1 MNMLYASKDYQSIG
15 ADAASRVVILPL
27 GAIEQHGPHLAV
39 STDTDIVTMV
49 AMGAEEQLSGEVLLC
64 PTLSFGS
71 SHHHLSF
78 GGTLSLS
85 PTLYTQVVVDLVGS
99 LLQNG
104 FRRIVLLNGHGGNIT
119 PVKQALAVLNA
130 DNALSREANIVL
142 ATYWELA
149 GAAFAGKPPMESPAL
164 SHACE
169 YETSLMLHL
178 IPSKVFMDKVQR
190 AERPASNGYTGWEDD
205 EPYRGVT
212 IFKGTE
218 YISSNGSSGE
228 PQFATAEKGAH
239 LYREAVGAL
248 VKFLKA
254 FATWP
259 FLPPIGRTNT
269 SAAASTGP
277 TPQDS
282 TGGPQRVS
290 AGTPT
295 GAYSPGVLDNGLLF
309 VSGQGSLDPVTGDVI
324 HGTIEEE
331 TLLTLQNI
339 QRVVEAAGGTI
350 RNIVKCTVHLTDMNE
365 FDRYNKVYASFFGGD
380 FPARTTVQSILGDGI
395 KIEIDAVAVIKK

>member
-1 MNMLYASKDYQSIG
+1 MDMQYASKDYKSIG
-15 ADAASRVVILPL
+15 AGAANKVVILPL

-49 AMGAEEQLSGEVLLC
+49 AMGAEEQLSDTVVLC
-64 PTLSFGS
+64 PALPFGS
-71 SHHHLSF
+71 SHHHLNF

-85 PTLYTQVVVDLVGS
+85 PALYTQVVVDLVTS

-130 DNALSREANIVL
+130 GNTLSREANIVL

-149 GAAFAGKPPMESPAL
+149 GPAFAGEPPMESPAL

-178 IPSKVFMDKVQR
+178 FPSRVFMDKVER
-190 AERPASNGYTGWEDD
+190 ADKPASNGYTGWEDD

-212 IFKGTE
+212 IFKRTE

-228 PQFATAEKGAH
+228 PQLATAEKGAH
-239 LYREAVGAL
+239 LYGKAVGAL
-248 VKFLKA
+248 VKFLKE
-254 FATWP
+254 FAKWP
-259 FLPPIGRTNT
+259 FLPAL
-269 SAAASTGP
+269 AA
-277 TPQDS
+277 DR
-282 TGGPQRVS
+282 GPQRIS
-290 AGTPT
+290 AGTAT
-295 GAYSPGVLDNGLLF
+295 GAYSSGVVDNGLLF
-309 VSGQGSLDPVTGDVI
+309 VSGQGSLDPVTGQVV

-331 TLLTLQNI
+331 TLRTLENI
-339 QRVVEAAGGTI
+339 KRIVEIAGGTV
-350 RNIVKCTVHLTDMNE
+350 RDIVKCTVHLSDIKD
-365 FDRYNKVYASFFGGD
+365 FDRYNKAYASFFGGV
-380 FPARTTVQSILGDGI
+380 FPARTTVQSVLGDGL
-395 KIEIDAVAVIKK
+395 KIEIDAVAVINK

>member
-1 MNMLYASKDYQSIG
+1 MNMLYTSKDYKSIG
-15 ADAASRVVILPL
+15 ANAAEKVVILPL
-27 GAIEQHGPHLAV
+27 GAIEQHGLHLAV

-49 AMGAEEQLSGEVLLC
+49 AMGAEERLSELIVLC
-64 PTLSFGS
+64 PALSFGS

-78 GGTLSLS
+78 GGTVSLS
-85 PTLYTQVVVDLVGS
+85 PALYTQVVVDLVGS

-130 DNALSREANIVL
+130 NNVLSREANIVL

-149 GAAFAGKPPMESPAL
+149 GAAFAGEAPMESPAL

-178 IPSKVFMDKVQR
+178 FPSKVFMDKVER
-190 AERPASNGYTGWEDD
+190 AGRPASNGYTGWEDD

-218 YISSNGSSGE
+218 YISTNGSSGE
-228 PQFATAEKGAH
+228 PQLATAEKGAH
-239 LYREAVGAL
+239 LYGAAVRAL

-259 FLPPIGRTNT
+259 FLPVLGRGNG
-269 SAAASTGP
+269 SAAG
-277 TPQDS
+277 DS
-282 TGGPQRVS
+282 GPQRVS
-290 AGTPT
+290 AGVPT
-295 GAYSPGVLDNGLLF
+295 GAYSSGVMENGLLF
-309 VSGQGSLDPVTGDVI
+309 VSGQGSLDAVTGQVV

-331 TLLTLQNI
+331 TLRTLENVK
-339 QRVVEAAGGTI
+339 RVIEVAGGTVN
-350 RNIVKCTVHLTDMNE
+350 NIVKCTVHLSDFND
-365 FDRYNKVYASFFGGD
+365 FDRFNKAYAAFFGD
-380 FPARTTVQSILGDGI
+380 VFPARTTVQSVLGDGL
-395 KIEIDAVAVIKK
+395 KIEIDAVAMINK

>member
-1 MNMLYASKDYQSIG
+1 MNMLYASQDYKSIS
-15 ADAASRVVILPL
+15 ASAAERVVILPL

-49 AMGAEEQLSGEVLLC
+49 AMGAEERLGELLVLC
-64 PTLSFGS
+64 PALSFGS

-85 PTLYTQVVVDLVGS
+85 PTLYTQVIVDLVGS

-104 FRRIVLLNGHGGNIT
+104 FKRIVLLNGHGGNIT
-119 PVKQALAVLNA
+119 PVRQALAVLNA

-149 GAAFAGKPPMESPAL
+149 GAAFAGEAPMESPAL

-178 IPSKVFMDKVQR
+178 FPSKVFMDRVER
-190 AERPASNGYTGWEDD
+190 ANRPASNGYTGWEDD

-218 YISSNGSSGE
+218 YISGNGSSGE
-228 PQFATAEKGAH
+228 PQLATAEKGAH
-239 LYREAVGAL
+239 LYQKAVGAL
-248 VKFLKA
+248 VKFVES
-254 FATWP
+254 FARWP
-259 FLPPIGRTNT
+259 FLQPIGQND
-269 SAAASTGP
+269 GP
-277 TPQDS
+277 
-282 TGGPQRVS
+282 RRIS

-295 GAYSPGVLDNGLLF
+295 GAYSSGVVQDGLLF
-309 VSGQGSLDPVTGDVI
+309 VSGQGAIDPVSGEVVR
-324 HGTIEEE
+324 GTIEEE
-331 TLLTLQNI
+331 TRLTLENV
-339 QRVVEAAGGTI
+339 QRVIEAAGGTI
-350 RNIVKCTVHLTDMNE
+350 RDIVKCTVHLSDIND
-365 FDRYNKVYASFFGGD
+365 FDRYNKTYAEFFGGS
-380 FPARTTVQSILGDGI
+380 FPARTTVQSVLGDGL
-395 KIEIDAVAVIKK
+395 KVEIDAVAVIKR

>member
-1 MNMLYASKDYQSIG
+1 MNAGD
-15 ADAASRVVILPL
+15 RVVILPL

-49 AMGAEEQLSGEVLLC
+49 AMAAEEELGDLVMLC
-64 PTLSFGS
+64 PALSFGS

-85 PTLYTQVVVDLVGS
+85 PALYTQVVVDLVGS

-149 GAAFAGKPPMESPAL
+149 DFAGKAPMESPAL

-178 IPSKVFMDKVQR
+178 FPSKVFMDKVER
-190 AERPASNGYTGWEDD
+190 AGRPAGNGYTGWEDD

-228 PQFATAEKGAH
+228 PQLATAEKGAQ
-239 LYREAVGAL
+239 LYDKAVGAL

-254 FATWP
+254 FAKWP
-259 FLPPIGRTNT
+259 FLQPL
-269 SAAASTGP
+269 
-277 TPQDS
+277 PQAD
-282 TGGPQRVS
+282 GPQRIS

-295 GAYSPGVLDNGLLF
+295 GAYSSGVVQDGLLF
-309 VSGQGSLDPVTGDVI
+309 VSGQGAIDPVNGEVVR
-324 HGTIEEE
+324 GTIEEE
-331 TLLTLQNI
+331 TLLTLENVR
-339 QRVVEAAGGTI
+339 RVIEAAGGTI
-350 RNIVKCTVHLTDMNE
+350 RDIVKCTVHLSDIND
-365 FDRYNKVYASFFGGD
+365 FDRYNKAYASFFGGV
-380 FPARTTVQSILGDGI
+380 FPARTTVQSVLGDGL
-395 KIEIDAVAVIKK
+395 KVEIDAVAVIKK

>member
-1 MNMLYASKDYQSIG
+1 MNMRYESNNYKSISSNA
-15 ADAASRVVILPL
+15 ADRVVILPL

-39 STDTDIVTMV
+39 STDTDIVSMV
-49 AMGAEEQLSGEVLLC
+49 AIGAEEQLSELVMLC

-71 SHHHLSF
+71 SHHHLPF

-85 PTLYTQVVVDLVGS
+85 PALYTQVVVDLVGS

-119 PVKQALAVLNA
+119 PAKQALAVLNA
-130 DNALSREANIVL
+130 DNVLSRTANIVL

-149 GAAFAGKPPMESPAL
+149 DTAFAGAAPMESPAL

-178 IPSKVFMDKVQR
+178 FPSKVFMDWLER
-190 AERPASNGYTGWEDD
+190 AGRPASNGYTGWEDD

-228 PQFATAEKGAH
+228 PQLATAEKGAH
-239 LYREAVGAL
+239 LYGKAVGAL
-248 VKFLKA
+248 VEFLKA

-259 FLPPIGRTNT
+259 FLPALGCGGL
-269 SAAASTGP
+269 STADDSGP
-277 TPQDS
+277 R
-282 TGGPQRVS
+282 RVS

-295 GAYSPGVLDNGLLF
+295 GAYSSGVMQNGLLF
-309 VSGQGSLDPVTGDVI
+309 VSGQGALDLLTGEVV

-331 TLLTLQNI
+331 TLLTLVNVKRI
-339 QRVVEAAGGTI
+339 VEAAGGTV
-350 RNIVKCTVHLTDMNE
+350 RDIVKCTVHLSNIDD
-365 FDRYNKVYASFFGGD
+365 FDRYNKAYASFFEGV
-380 FPARTTVQSILGDGI
+380 FPARTTVQSVLGDGL
-395 KIEIDAVAVIKK
+395 KIEIDAVAVINK

>member
-1 MNMLYASKDYQSIG
+1 MNMLYASKDYRSISVNAG
-15 ADAASRVVILPL
+15 DRVVILPL

-49 AMGAEEQLSGEVLLC
+49 AMAAEEELGDLVMLC
-64 PTLSFGS
+64 PALSFGS

-78 GGTLSLS
+78 GATLSLS
-85 PTLYTQVVVDLVGS
+85 PALYTQVVVDLVGS

-149 GAAFAGKPPMESPAL
+149 DFAGKAPMESPAL

-178 IPSKVFMDKVQR
+178 FPSKVFMDKVER
-190 AERPASNGYTGWEDD
+190 AGRPASNGYTGWEDD

-228 PQFATAEKGAH
+228 PQLATAEKGAH
-239 LYREAVGAL
+239 LYEKAVGAL

-254 FATWP
+254 FAKWP
-259 FLPPIGRTNT
+259 FLQPL
-269 SAAASTGP
+269 
-277 TPQDS
+277 PQAD
-282 TGGPQRVS
+282 GPQRIS

-295 GAYSPGVLDNGLLF
+295 GAYSSGVVQDGLLF
-309 VSGQGSLDPVTGDVI
+309 VSGQGAIDPVSGEVVR
-324 HGTIEEE
+324 GTIEEE
-331 TLLTLQNI
+331 TLLTLENVR
-339 QRVVEAAGGTI
+339 RVIEAAGGSI
-350 RNIVKCTVHLTDMNE
+350 RDIVKCTVHLSDIND
-365 FDRYNKVYASFFGGD
+365 FDRYNKAYASFFGGV
-380 FPARTTVQSILGDGI
+380 FPARTTVQSVLGDGL
-395 KIEIDAVAVIKK
+395 KVEIDAVAVIKK

>member
-1 MNMLYASKDYQSIG
+1 MNMLYASKDYKSISVNAG
-15 ADAASRVVILPL
+15 DKVVILPL

-49 AMGAEEQLSGEVLLC
+49 AMGAEEKLSGQVVLC

-85 PTLYTQVVVDLVGS
+85 PALYTQVVVDLVGS
-99 LLQNG
+99 LLRNG

-119 PVKQALAVLNA
+119 PVKQALAILNA

-149 GAAFAGKPPMESPAL
+149 GDAFAGKAPMESPAL

-178 IPSKVFMDKVQR
+178 CPSKVFMDKVER
-190 AERPASNGYTGWEDD
+190 AGRPASNGYTGWEDD
-205 EPYRGVT
+205 EPYKGVT

-228 PQFATAEKGAH
+228 PQLATAEKGAH
-239 LYREAVGAL
+239 LYEKAVGAL
-248 VKFLKA
+248 VRFLRS
-254 FATWP
+254 FAAWP
-259 FLPPIGRTNT
+259 FLRALSQADGAERI
-269 SAAASTGP
+269 
-277 TPQDS
+277 
-282 TGGPQRVS
+282 S

-295 GAYSPGVLDNGLLF
+295 GAYSPGVKQDELLF
-309 VSGQGSLDPVTGDVI
+309 VSGQGSLDPVTGEVVR
-324 HGTIEEE
+324 GTIEEE
-331 TLLTLQNI
+331 TLLTLENI
-339 QRVVEAAGGTI
+339 KRIVEAAGGTL
-350 RNIVKCTVHLTDMNE
+350 RDIVKCTAHLSDIND
-365 FDRYNKVYASFFGGD
+365 FDRYNKAYAEFFGGV
-380 FPARTTVQSILGDGI
+380 FPARTTVQSVLGDGL
-395 KIEIDAVAVIKK
+395 KVEIDAVAVIKK

>member
-15 ADAASRVVILPL
+15 AAAADRVVILPL

-49 AMGAEEQLSGEVLLC
+49 AMGAEEQLAELVMLC

-85 PTLYTQVVVDLVGS
+85 ATLYTQVVVDLVGS

-130 DNALSREANIVL
+130 DNALSREANVVL

-149 GAAFAGKPPMESPAL
+149 GAAFTGKPPMESPAL

-212 IFKGTE
+212 IFKSTE

-228 PQFATAEKGAH
+228 AQLATAEKGAH
-239 LYREAVGAL
+239 LYGEAVGAL
-248 VKFLKA
+248 VKFVKA

-259 FLPPIGRTNT
+259 FLPAIGRTGV
-269 SAAASTGP
+269 SAAAM
-277 TPQDS
+277 D
-282 TGGPQRVS
+282 GPQRVS
-290 AGTPT
+290 SGTPT
-295 GAYSPGVLDNGLLF
+295 GAYSPGVFDNGLLF
-309 VSGQGSLDPVTGDVI
+309 VSGQGSLDPVSGEVI

-331 TLLTLQNI
+331 TLLTLQNV

-350 RNIVKCTVHLTDMNE
+350 RNIVKCTVHLSDMNE